1 MILNWANIDTVLLDM
16 DGTLL
21 DLHFDNFFWLT
32 HLPEYYA
39 AQFPG
44 EEQRARDALKRQ
56 LFEKQ
61 GSLDWYCTQFWSD
74 ELNLDIIALKKQ
86 IGHLIIERPESLS
99 FLEAL
104 GSCDKKRVLVTNAH
118 PDSMS
123 IKFSVTSIEPLLD
136 EIISSHDYG
145 YPKESANF
153 WNTLQANSPFDPKK
167 TLFIDDSL
175 PVLNAAKDYGIEHL
189 LCIDSPDSKKP
200 ASPCSD
206 FPSISH
212 FNELLTIGGALINA

>member
-1 MILNWANIDTVLLDM
+1 
-16 DGTLL
+16 
-21 DLHFDNFFWLT
+21 
-32 HLPEYYA
+32 
-39 AQFPG
+39 
-44 EEQRARDALKRQ
+44 
-56 LFEKQ
+56 
-61 GSLDWYCTQFWSD
+61 
-74 ELNLDIIALKKQ
+74 
-86 IGHLIIERPESLS
+86 
-99 FLEAL
+99 
-104 GSCDKKRVLVTNAH
+104 
-118 PDSMS
+118 MS

-175 PVLNAAKDYGIEHL
+175 AVLNAAKDYGIEHL